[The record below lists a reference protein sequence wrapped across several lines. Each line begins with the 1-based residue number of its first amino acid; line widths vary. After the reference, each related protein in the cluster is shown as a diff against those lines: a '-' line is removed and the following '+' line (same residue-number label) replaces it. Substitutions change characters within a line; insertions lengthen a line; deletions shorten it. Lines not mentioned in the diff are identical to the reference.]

1 MGFSWVSDAPRKL
14 WIYYCCKVVNYQLL
28 YLAAG
33 RRVDV
38 LRLKL
43 KGSISALGMSMTSK
57 S

>member
-1 MGFSWVSDAPRKL
+1 MSPGSRV
-14 WIYYCCKVVNYQLL
+14 YCCKVLNYQLL